1 MAAEGDEGGAFV
13 RELEF
18 FRCTVGAGI
27 AVAGVLVLGSW
38 RASAMPASGVA
49 LIHAIQK
56 AEPVARYHIPRYRR
70 CRIVGYGMDRY
81 GYCVPSRYG

>member
-1 MAAEGDEGGAFV
+1 MTDKLSV
-13 RELEF
+13 
-18 FRCTVGAGI
+18 TVGVGI
-27 AVAGVLVLGSW
+27 AVAAVLATGS
-38 RASAMPASGVA
+38 REASATPASGVA

-70 CRIVGYGMDRY
+70 CRIVGYRMDRY